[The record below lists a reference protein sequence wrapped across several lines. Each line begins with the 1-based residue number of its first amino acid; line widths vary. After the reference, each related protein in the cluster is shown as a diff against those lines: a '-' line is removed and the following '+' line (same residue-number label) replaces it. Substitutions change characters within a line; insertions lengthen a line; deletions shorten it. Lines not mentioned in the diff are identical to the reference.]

1 LKSSDANLRRRIARE
16 AAALLYSGV
25 EKEYKQAKAKAARTL
40 RSRVLPTNLEMA
52 IELDR
57 IAEENEGQ
65 DRMKRLVRM
74 RKEAL
79 TLMRI
84 LRAYDPL
91 LIGSVWRGTINHH
104 SDIDIVVYHDDFDEV
119 LRTLKQKI
127 RVVQVER
134 VAVTERGQRK
144 DSLHLYAASTD
155 GENIEI
161 KVACRDEAA
170 SIIKCETYGDQVV
183 GLQVEE
189 LENVLKED
197 PTRRFVPF

>member
-1 LKSSDANLRRRIARE
+1 
-16 AAALLYSGV
+16 
-25 EKEYKQAKAKAARTL
+25 
-40 RSRVLPTNLEMA
+40 M
-52 IELDR
+52 
-57 IAEENEGQ
+57 
-65 DRMKRLVRM
+65 RM
-74 RKEAL
+74 
-79 TLMRI
+79 

-104 SDIDIVVYHDDFDEV
+104 SDIDIVVYHDDFDEA
-119 LRTLKQKI
+119 LRTLKQKKV

-144 DSLHLYAASTD
+144 DSLHVHAASTD

-170 SIIKCETYGDQVV
+170 SIVKCETYGDQVV
-183 GLQVEE
+183 GLHVEK